1 MGNAFAGM
9 YMLKHAPRWVQDLSW
24 EELDQFFA
32 NIFQDI
38 NESHLAKIGTAATS
52 KAIYDYLNARWI
64 DREQGLAIPDS
75 VS

>member
-1 MGNAFAGM
+1 
-9 YMLKHAPRWVQDLSW
+9 MLKHAPAWVQDLSW
-24 EELDQFFA
+24 AELDQFYV

-38 NESHLAKIGTAATS
+38 NENHLAKNGASATS

-64 DREQGLAIPDS
+64 DRERGPAIPDS